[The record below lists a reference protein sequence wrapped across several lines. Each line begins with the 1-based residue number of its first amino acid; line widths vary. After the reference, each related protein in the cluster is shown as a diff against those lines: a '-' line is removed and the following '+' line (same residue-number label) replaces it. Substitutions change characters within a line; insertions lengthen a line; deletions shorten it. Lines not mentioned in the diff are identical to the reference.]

1 MAIRAH
7 WTSRTAFVLAAIG
20 SAVGLGNL
28 IRFPYICSR
37 YGGGAFLVAYA
48 VALVTAGIPIMILE
62 FGLGHMSKGSAP
74 KAFRAVSP
82 KLEWLGWIAA
92 GVGFVIVVYYCV
104 IMAWSFNYFL
114 DAFTIKSWAGN
125 AATHFEQT
133 LGLDALGKAAKEAG
147 SAPAFTWTGMMG
159 MLVLGLVVTWV
170 AVVASV
176 WKGAT
181 TVSKV
186 VYATVLVPWVILI
199 IFVIR
204 AVTLP
209 GAGEGLKVYL
219 SPDWKALLNG
229 EMWLAAYTQVFFS
242 LSIGFGIMIA
252 YASFLPKKSDL
263 VKNAVIICI
272 ADSVTAFV
280 AGLAVFGCMGYL
292 AREQGKPIQELDIA
306 GLKLTFITYPILIS
320 KLKGAAFFGVL
331 FYLMILTLG
340 VDSAFSLLESFASAV
355 RDKWGMSHWQANL
368 VVGVLGLGFGLPMAS
383 GAGLYWVDTID
394 HFMNNYGL
402 GLVALIECV
411 VVADVYGCRRL
422 RGHLNE
428 VSEWKVGTLWD
439 VMVMAAA
446 PAALLFFIVMETIQR
461 WDAPYEGYPRK
472 LEFLGGWLILILLP
486 IMGRALQAIPWAKGK
501 EEDVM
506 VETFEG
512 SGGDDF

>member
-1 MAIRAH
+1 MSLRAH

-37 YGGGAFLVAYA
+37 YGGGAFLLAYV
-48 VALVTAGIPIMILE
+48 VALLTAGLPIMILE
-62 FGLGHMSKGSAP
+62 FGLGHISEGSAP
-74 KAFRAVSP
+74 KAFRKIHP

-92 GVGFVIVVYYCV
+92 GVGFVIVVYYSV
-104 IMAWSFNYFL
+104 IMAWSFNFL
-114 DAFTIKSWAGN
+114 IDSFSITSWAGN
-125 AATHFEQT
+125 AKEHFHNV
-133 LGLDALGKAAKEAG
+133 LGFDAAQKMGNGDINAM
-147 SAPAFTWTGMMG
+147 PFVWTGFKP
-159 MLVLGLVVTWV
+159 MLLVGLAVTWV

-186 VYATVLVPWVILI
+186 VYATVLVPWLILI

-209 GAGEGLKVYL
+209 GAAEGLKMYL
-219 SPDWKALLNG
+219 SPNWKMLLNG

-272 ADSVTAFV
+272 ADSLTAFV
-280 AGLAVFGCMGYL
+280 AGLAVFACMGHL
-292 AREQGKPIQELDIA
+292 AHEEAKSIAELDLA
-306 GLKLTFITYPILIS
+306 GLKLTFITYPVLIS
-320 KLKGAAFFGVL
+320 KLRGAAFFGML

-355 RDKWGMSHWQANL
+355 RDKWNISHRKANL
-368 VVGVLGLGFGLPMAS
+368 IVGGLGLALGLPLVS
-383 GAGLYWVDTID
+383 GAGLLWVDTID
-394 HFMNNYGL
+394 YFMTHYGL
-402 GLVALIECV
+402 ALVVLIECV
-411 VVADVYGCRRL
+411 VVADIYGCRRL
-422 RGHLNE
+422 CGHLNE
-428 VSEWKVGTLWD
+428 VSEWKVGALWD
-439 VMVMAAA
+439 IMVMAIA
-446 PAALLFFIVMETIQR
+446 PAALLVFLTVETIQR
-461 WDAPYEGYPRK
+461 WEQSYEGYPRK

-486 IMGRALQAIPWAKGK
+486 IVGRALQAIPWAKQL
-501 EEDVM
+501 EEQTVP
-506 VETFEG
+506 ETFEG
-512 SGGDDF
+512 T